1 MPDDKQVLKVQV
13 DQLIAAMSKVNVDSD
28 ETYQFMAD
36 WLKRNKD
43 TQKLI
48 SDAFETDRVEAKSR
62 YDAILIAKSAFIKPL
77 EAAEKITRERMTV
90 WSTERERIRREE
102 EARIIAEHKKEAED
116 NLLETA
122 DTLVSMG
129 RADKAETL
137 MDRGVRISK
146 VAVAQDMTTTKVGK
160 IMEKWEVTVID
171 KVAFLTEAVKIQG
184 ILDCIDINIP
194 KLTALCK
201 ANKATKPTGLDIQIK
216 YVPVL

>member
-1 MPDDKQVLKVQV
+1 MDDKQVLKVQV
-13 DQLIAAMSKVNVDSD
+13 DQLIAAMAKVNVDSD
-28 ETYQFMAD
+28 ETYQFMAG

-48 SDAFETDRVEAKSR
+48 SDAFEADRVEAKSK
-62 YDAILIAKSAFIKPL
+62 YDAILAAKSAFIKPL
-77 EAAEKITRERMTV
+77 ETAEKITRERMTV
-90 WSTERERIRREE
+90 WSTERERVRRAE
-102 EARIIAEHKKEAED
+102 EARVIAEHKKEAED

-129 RADKAETL
+129 RTDQAEAL
-137 MDRGVRISK
+137 MDRGARVSK

-160 IMEKWEVTVID
+160 TMERWVVAVTD
-171 KVAFLTEAVKIQG
+171 KKAFLAEAIKVDS
-184 ILDCIDINIP
+184 ILDCIDINIS

-201 ANKATKPTGLDIQIK
+201 ASKSTSGAGLDIQIN